1 MLLQRTLDAPAHRHG
16 ARDRATFRRMSPHI
30 ARLAVAATLV
40 LAGCS
45 GGGGSSDP
53 APPQPPPLDPQF
65 RISGASPF
73 APGCDQALPTGT
85 LYVNSEVEPHVAI
98 NPSNPNH
105 LVAAWQQDRCSNGS
119 ARGLRSAVSFDGGR
133 TWTSSSATF
142 SRCTGGNAANG
153 GDYERASDPWVAI
166 GPDGTAYQ
174 IAIAVSGVSQTA
186 GSSGAVLVAR
196 SGDGGMTWEPPVTV
210 IRDVGVPFND
220 KESMSADYTDARFA
234 YAVWDRLEGPF
245 GPTLFS
251 RTTDSGRTWEPARVI
266 HDPGPS
272 RQTLNNQV
280 VVLPDGTLVC
290 AFTAFVLAGQNVVST
305 TLMAIRSTDK
315 GVTWS
320 PPITISGVLARG
332 ATDPESG
339 AQIRD
344 GATLGSIAAGRNG
357 QIAVVWQD
365 ARFSGGQRDGIALSR
380 SLDGGLTWTAP
391 VQINRVPAV
400 QAFLPAVHIRNDG
413 TIGVSYFDF
422 RSNNSEPSILTDY
435 WLVQSTDG
443 TTWRESRIAATF
455 DYSTAPVARGL
466 FLGDYMGLVSSGTT
480 FVPVYALT
488 TGDLMNRTDVFATL
502 QSTVGASASAADA
515 AFRSGPPTEPMV
527 PAPELAKAFSDAAA
541 RVIERRREIGRAD
554 APSR

>member
-1 MLLQRTLDAPAHRHG
+1 MTMRPRL
-16 ARDRATFRRMSPHI
+16 AT
-30 ARLAVAATLV
+30 LAVASMLG
-40 LAGCS
+40 LAACS

-53 APPQPPPLDPQF
+53 APPPPPPLDPQV

-73 APGCDQALPTGT
+73 APGCDQVAPNGT
-85 LYVNSEVEPHVAI
+85 LYVNSEVEPHVAV
-98 NPSNPNH
+98 NPANPNH
-105 LVAAWQQDRCSNGS
+105 LVAAWQQDRWSSGA

-133 TWTSSSATF
+133 TWATSGATF

-174 IAIAVSGVSQTA
+174 IAISVSGVSQTLN
-186 GSSGAVLVAR
+186 SSGAVLVAR
-196 SGDGGMTWEPPVTV
+196 SGDGGVTWETPVAV
-210 IRDVGVPFND
+210 IRDVGLPFND
-220 KESMSADYTDARFA
+220 KESMTADYTDARFA
-234 YAVWDRLEGPF
+234 YAVWDRLEGAL

-251 RTTDSGRTWEPARVI
+251 RTTDSGRTWEAARVI
-266 HDPGPS
+266 YDPGPS

-290 AFTAFVLAGQNVVST
+290 AFTTFVFAGQSVVST

-320 PPITISGVLARG
+320 APIVISSVQSRG
-332 ATDPESG
+332 ATDPQSG
-339 AQIRD
+339 AAIRD

-357 QIAVVWQD
+357 QIAIAWQD

-391 VQINRVPAV
+391 VQVNRVPAV

-422 RSNNSEPSILTDY
+422 RSNTPDPSILTDY
-435 WLVQSTDG
+435 WLVQSSDG
-443 TTWRESRIAATF
+443 VTWRESQIAATF
-455 DYSTAPVARGL
+455 DYATAPNARGL

-480 FVPVYALT
+480 FVPVYATT

-502 QSTVGASASAADA
+502 QSTVGASAAAAASA
-515 AFRSGPPTEPMV
+515 AFRSGPAADPMV
-527 PAPELAKAFSDAAA
+527 PTPALAKAFSDAAA
-541 RVIERRREIGRAD
+541 RVIERRRGIGQAD
-554 APSR
+554 ATTR

>member
-1 MLLQRTLDAPAHRHG
+1 MRP
-16 ARDRATFRRMSPHI
+16 
-30 ARLAVAATLV
+30 RLASLAVTAVFGLAA
-40 LAGCS
+40 CS

-53 APPQPPPLDPQF
+53 APPPPPPLDPQV

-73 APGCDQALPTGT
+73 APGCDQVAPNGT
-85 LYVNSEVEPHVAI
+85 LYVNSEVEPHVAV
-98 NPSNPNH
+98 NPANPNH
-105 LVAAWQQDRCSNGS
+105 LVAAWQQDRWSSGA

-133 TWTSSSATF
+133 TWATSGATF

-174 IAIAVSGVSQTA
+174 IAISVSGVSQTVD
-186 GSSGAVLVAR
+186 SSGAVLVAR
-196 SGDGGMTWEPPVTV
+196 SGDGGVSWETPVAV
-210 IRDVGVPFND
+210 IRDVGLPFND
-220 KESMSADYTDARFA
+220 KESMTADYTDARFA
-234 YAVWDRLEGPF
+234 YAVWDRLEGAL

-251 RTTDSGRTWEPARVI
+251 RTTDSGRTWEAARVI
-266 HDPGPS
+266 YDPGTS

-290 AFTAFVLAGQNVVST
+290 AFTTFVLAGQNVVST

-320 PPITISGVLARG
+320 APIVISSVQSRG
-332 ATDPESG
+332 ATDPQSG
-339 AQIRD
+339 AAIRD

-357 QIAVVWQD
+357 QIAIAWQD

-391 VQINRVPAV
+391 VQVNRVPAV

-422 RSNNSEPSILTDY
+422 RSNTPDPSILTDH
-435 WLVQSTDG
+435 WLLQTSDG
-443 TTWRESRIAATF
+443 VTWRESRIAATF
-455 DYSTAPVARGL
+455 DYATAPNARGL

-480 FVPVYALT
+480 FVPVYATT

-502 QSTVGASASAADA
+502 QATIGASASAADA
-515 AFRSGPPTEPMV
+515 TFRSGPPVGPTV
-527 PAPELAKAFSDAAA
+527 PGPELAKAYADTAA
-541 RVIERRREIGRAD
+541 RVIERRRDIGRAD
-554 APSR
+554 ATTR